1 MCSSDLFM
9 FQNFTIKQKIVIPLS
24 LIIGLFTVSSVL
36 NVMTTSK
43 QSELSDT
50 LNEQIVPN
58 LFTIEDAYRDLYQA
72 TSAVQGIALAET
84 QADIDH
90 HIHEYKDNAYK
101 ALPRMEKVIELS
113 RAGVMPA
120 SHGADVQ
127 KLVSLGQKWLQ
138 SYEVMLSKP
147 QSQWLS
153 YYNEHKNTFEE
164 QFVDVRAQLNVV
176 KSAIEDKQGELK
188 SDISAATARAESILE
203 MGIIVV
209 ILAALGM
216 VFLLLRTVLK
226 PLNDIKDA
234 MAQIASGDG
243 DLSQR
248 IQINT
253 QDEIGQLAKAFNEFV
268 SKIQATVSQVIDSS
282 NTLRQEMAN
291 LSSLTETIADST
303 VSQQRDSEAVAAAV
317 HEMQVTS
324 RNVSES
330 ANEAAVA
337 SQTANDE
344 LSNTNVILEQ
354 TVGSIRDLAGEIES
368 ASHVINTLD
377 NDVSDI
383 ASVLDVIRGIA
394 EQTNLLALNAAIEA
408 ARAGEQGRGFAVVAD
423 EVRSLAS
430 RTQQSTG
437 EIQAMI
443 EKLQS
448 GAGQA
453 VEVMRGS
460 QNSSE
465 ETIQSAGR
473 ASESLAEI
481 LNAISRMNEMNTH
494 IATAA
499 SQQSTV
505 SDEVNTNVQGIADSS
520 TSIVDIVTQAQQSLA
535 MLSQQTKRLDQQVSQ
550 FRV

>member
-1 MCSSDLFM
+1 M

-43 QSELSDT
+43 QSELSDI

-127 KLVSLGQKWLQ
+127 KLVTLGQKWLQ

-535 MLSQQTKRLDQQVSQ
+535 MLSQQTQRLDQQVSQ

>member
-1 MCSSDLFM
+1 M

-127 KLVSLGQKWLQ
+127 KLVTLGQKWLQ

-188 SDISAATARAESILE
+188 SAISAATARAESILE

-291 LSSLTETIADST
+291 LSSLTATIADST

-535 MLSQQTKRLDQQVSQ
+535 MLSQQTQRLDQQVSQ

>member
-1 MCSSDLFM
+1 M

-127 KLVSLGQKWLQ
+127 KLVTLGQKWLQ

-203 MGIIVV
+203 IGIIVV

-535 MLSQQTKRLDQQVSQ
+535 MLSQQTQRLDQQVSQ

>member
-1 MCSSDLFM
+1 M

-36 NVMTTSK
+36 NVMTTGK

-535 MLSQQTKRLDQQVSQ
+535 MLSQQTQRLDQQVSQ

>member
-1 MCSSDLFM
+1 
-9 FQNFTIKQKIVIPLS
+9 FTIKQKIVIPLS

-127 KLVSLGQKWLQ
+127 KLVTLGQKWLQ

-291 LSSLTETIADST
+291 LSSLTATIADST

-354 TVGSIRDLAGEIES
+354 TVGSIRDLVGEIES

-535 MLSQQTKRLDQQVSQ
+535 MLSQQTQRLDQQVSQ

>member
-1 MCSSDLFM
+1 M

-535 MLSQQTKRLDQQVSQ
+535 MLSQQTLRLDQQVSQ

>member
-1 MCSSDLFM
+1 M

-127 KLVSLGQKWLQ
+127 KLVTLGQKWLQ

-291 LSSLTETIADST
+291 LSSLTATIADST

-481 LNAISRMNEMNTH
+481 LNAIARMNEMNTH

-535 MLSQQTKRLDQQVSQ
+535 MLSQQTQRLDQQVSQ

>member
-1 MCSSDLFM
+1 M

-120 SHGADVQ
+120 AHGADVQ

-535 MLSQQTKRLDQQVSQ
+535 MLSQQTQRLDQQVSQ

>member
-1 MCSSDLFM
+1 M

-127 KLVSLGQKWLQ
+127 KLVTLGQKWLQ

-234 MAQIASGDG
+234 MVQIASGDG

-535 MLSQQTKRLDQQVSQ
+535 MLSQQTQRLDQQVSQ

>member
-1 MCSSDLFM
+1 M

-127 KLVSLGQKWLQ
+127 KLVTLGQKWLQ

-505 SDEVNTNVQGIADSS
+505 SNEVNTNVQGIADSS

-535 MLSQQTKRLDQQVSQ
+535 MLSQQTQRLDQQVSQ

>member
-1 MCSSDLFM
+1 M

-127 KLVSLGQKWLQ
+127 KLVTLGQKWLQ

-291 LSSLTETIADST
+291 LSSLTATIADST

-535 MLSQQTKRLDQQVSQ
+535 TLSQQTQRLDQQVSQ

>member
-1 MCSSDLFM
+1 M

-84 QADIDH
+84 QAYIDH

-127 KLVSLGQKWLQ
+127 KLVTLGQKWLQ

-535 MLSQQTKRLDQQVSQ
+535 MLSLQTQRLDQQVSQ

>member
-1 MCSSDLFM
+1 M

-127 KLVSLGQKWLQ
+127 KLVTLGQKWLQ

-234 MAQIASGDG
+234 MAQIVSGDG

-535 MLSQQTKRLDQQVSQ
+535 MLSQQTQRLDQQVSQ

>member
-1 MCSSDLFM
+1 M

-127 KLVSLGQKWLQ
+127 KLVTLGQKWLQ

-291 LSSLTETIADST
+291 LSSLTATIADST

-344 LSNTNVILEQ
+344 LSNTNVILER

-535 MLSQQTKRLDQQVSQ
+535 MLSQQTQRLDQQVSQ

>member
-1 MCSSDLFM
+1 M

-188 SDISAATARAESILE
+188 SDISAVTARAESILE

-291 LSSLTETIADST
+291 LSSLTATIADST

-535 MLSQQTKRLDQQVSQ
+535 MLSQQTQRLDQQVSQ

>member
-1 MCSSDLFM
+1 M

-127 KLVSLGQKWLQ
+127 KLVTLGQKWLQ

-291 LSSLTETIADST
+291 LSSLTATIADST

-535 MLSQQTKRLDQQVSQ
+535 MLSQQTQRLDLQVSQ

>member
-1 MCSSDLFM
+1 M

-127 KLVSLGQKWLQ
+127 KLVTLGQKWLQ
-138 SYEVMLSKP
+138 SYELMLSKP

-188 SDISAATARAESILE
+188 LDISAATARAESILE

-268 SKIQATVSQVIDSS
+268 SKIQATVSQVIESS

-291 LSSLTETIADST
+291 LSSLTATIADST

-535 MLSQQTKRLDQQVSQ
+535 MLSQQTQRLDQQVSQ

>member
-1 MCSSDLFM
+1 M

-127 KLVSLGQKWLQ
+127 KLVTLGQKWLQ

-209 ILAALGM
+209 ILAAIGM

-291 LSSLTETIADST
+291 LSSLTATIADST

-535 MLSQQTKRLDQQVSQ
+535 MLSQQTQRLDQQVSQ

>member
-1 MCSSDLFM
+1 M

-127 KLVSLGQKWLQ
+127 KLVTLGQKWLQ

-248 IQINT
+248 IQTNT

-291 LSSLTETIADST
+291 LSSLTATIADST

-535 MLSQQTKRLDQQVSQ
+535 MLSQQTQRLDQQVSQ

>member
-1 MCSSDLFM
+1 M

-113 RAGVMPA
+113 RTGVMPA

-127 KLVSLGQKWLQ
+127 KLVTLGQKWLQ

-535 MLSQQTKRLDQQVSQ
+535 MLSQQTQRLDQQVSQ

>member
-1 MCSSDLFM
+1 M

-226 PLNDIKDA
+226 PLNNIKDA

-535 MLSQQTKRLDQQVSQ
+535 MLSQQTQRLDQQVSQ

>member
-1 MCSSDLFM
+1 M

-127 KLVSLGQKWLQ
+127 KLVTLGQKWLQ

-291 LSSLTETIADST
+291 LSSLTATIADST

-535 MLSQQTKRLDQQVSQ
+535 ILSQQTQRLDQQVSQ

>member
-1 MCSSDLFM
+1 M

-127 KLVSLGQKWLQ
+127 KLVTLGQKWLQ

-176 KSAIEDKQGELK
+176 KSAIEDKQVELK

-234 MAQIASGDG
+234 VAQIASGDG

-535 MLSQQTKRLDQQVSQ
+535 MLSLQTQRLDQQVSQ

>member
-1 MCSSDLFM
+1 M
-9 FQNFTIKQKIVIPLS
+9 FQNFTIKQNIVIPLS

-127 KLVSLGQKWLQ
+127 KLVTLGQKWLQ

-535 MLSQQTKRLDQQVSQ
+535 MLSQQTQRLDQQVSQ

>member
-1 MCSSDLFM
+1 M

-127 KLVSLGQKWLQ
+127 KLVTLGQKWLQ

-153 YYNEHKNTFEE
+153 YYNEHKNTFEG

-291 LSSLTETIADST
+291 LSSLTATIADST

-535 MLSQQTKRLDQQVSQ
+535 MLSQQTQRLDQQVSQ

>member
-1 MCSSDLFM
+1 M
-9 FQNFTIKQKIVIPLS
+9 
-24 LIIGLFTVSSVL
+24 GLFTVSSVL

-127 KLVSLGQKWLQ
+127 KLVTLGQKWLQ

-291 LSSLTETIADST
+291 LSSLTATIADST

-535 MLSQQTKRLDQQVSQ
+535 MLSQQTQRLDQQVSQ

>member
-1 MCSSDLFM
+1 M

-90 HIHEYKDNAYK
+90 HINEYKDNAYK

-127 KLVSLGQKWLQ
+127 KLVTLGQKWLQ

-291 LSSLTETIADST
+291 LSSLTATIADST

-499 SQQSTV
+499 NQQSTV

-535 MLSQQTKRLDQQVSQ
+535 MLSQQTQRLDQQVSQ

>member
-1 MCSSDLFM
+1 M

-36 NVMTTSK
+36 NVITTSK

-127 KLVSLGQKWLQ
+127 KLVTLGQKWLQ

-291 LSSLTETIADST
+291 LSSLTATIADST

-460 QNSSE
+460 QNCSE

-535 MLSQQTKRLDQQVSQ
+535 MLSQQTQRLDQQVSQ

>member
-1 MCSSDLFM
+1 M

-50 LNEQIVPN
+50 LNERIVPN

-535 MLSQQTKRLDQQVSQ
+535 MLSQQTQRLDQQVSQ

>member
-1 MCSSDLFM
+1 M

-113 RAGVMPA
+113 RTGVMPA

-291 LSSLTETIADST
+291 LSSLTATIADST

-535 MLSQQTKRLDQQVSQ
+535 MLSQQTQRLDQQVSQ

>member
-1 MCSSDLFM
+1 M

-120 SHGADVQ
+120 SHGADVK

-535 MLSQQTKRLDQQVSQ
+535 MLSQQTQRLDQQVSQ

>member
-1 MCSSDLFM
+1 M

-291 LSSLTETIADST
+291 LSSLTATIADST

-324 RNVSES
+324 CNVSES

-535 MLSQQTKRLDQQVSQ
+535 MLSQQTQRLDQQVSQ

>member
-1 MCSSDLFM
+1 M

-383 ASVLDVIRGIA
+383 ASVLDVIRGMA
-394 EQTNLLALNAAIEA
+394 EQTNLRALNAAIEA

>member
-1 MCSSDLFM
+1 M

-291 LSSLTETIADST
+291 LSSLTATIADST
-303 VSQQRDSEAVAAAV
+303 VSQQRDSEAVASAV

-535 MLSQQTKRLDQQVSQ
+535 MLSQQTQRLDQQVSQ

>member
-1 MCSSDLFM
+1 M

-43 QSELSDT
+43 QSELGDT

-291 LSSLTETIADST
+291 LSSLTATIADST

-535 MLSQQTKRLDQQVSQ
+535 MLSQQTQRLDQQVSQ